1 MDTLDR
7 GNAAVL
13 RGHFVGLLSTKEAY
27 GACLGFSKYD
37 SKLSHLG
44 PNNGRAVERQENL
57 AFQYAVPTIYCTK

>member
-13 RGHFVGLLSTKEAY
+13 RGHFVGLLSTKESD

-37 SKLSHLG
+37 TKLA